1 MGGARSVALSVGQY
15 ARFNP
20 PCFPFDPKN
29 TDARN
34 CAAARSRSETMPSPF
49 PGMDPYLE
57 GSLWTTFHFAFGAEI
72 VRQLAPRLRP
82 RYLVL
87 PVERFVT
94 EAADDVAITT
104 SIYPDVGVAKGV
116 RKAPAIYAASTPAAP
131 LQLAT
136 VIPEA
141 IPHVSIEI
149 RDTANRQLVTAIDIL
164 SPTNK
169 RGEGRMEY
177 LSKRRRILLSTAHL
191 LEIDLL
197 RQGQR
202 VPMHDPLPQAEYFI
216 LLSRAENR
224 PIIGVWPIMLREPL
238 PTVPIPLLPG
248 DPDTLLDLQQTFTAT
263 YDLLGYD
270 LAIDYT
276 RSPDI
281 ALDAEAA
288 SVADGILRASGLPRH
303 E

>member
-1 MGGARSVALSVGQY
+1 
-15 ARFNP
+15 
-20 PCFPFDPKN
+20 
-29 TDARN
+29 
-34 CAAARSRSETMPSPF
+34 MPSPF

-87 PVERFVT
+87 PVERFVLET
-94 EAADDVAITT
+94 VDDIAITAN
-104 SIYPDVGVAKGV
+104 IYPDVAVAKSA
-116 RKAPAIYAASTPAAP
+116 RETPAVYAP
-131 LQLAT
+131 SATVSPLHLAT

-141 IPHVSIEI
+141 VPHVSIEI
-149 RDTANRQLVTAIDIL
+149 RDTANRQLVTAIEIL

-169 RGEGRMEY
+169 RADGRMEY

-202 VPMHDPLPQAEYFI
+202 LPMRDPLPPAEYFI

-224 PIIGVWPIMLREPL
+224 PITEVWPLVLRDPL
-238 PTVPIPLLPG
+238 PAVPVPLLLG
-248 DPDTLLDLQQTFTAT
+248 DSDVSLDLQHTFTAT
-263 YDLLGYD
+263 YELLGYD

-276 RSPDI
+276 RPPEPLLDDAAMSMADSLLRI
-281 ALDAEAA
+281 A
-288 SVADGILRASGLPRH
+288 GLRPA
-303 E
+303 